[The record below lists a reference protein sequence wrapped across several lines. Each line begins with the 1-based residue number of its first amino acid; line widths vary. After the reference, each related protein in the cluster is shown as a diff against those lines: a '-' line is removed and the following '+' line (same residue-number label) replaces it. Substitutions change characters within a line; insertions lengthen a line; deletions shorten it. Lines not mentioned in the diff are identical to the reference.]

1 MEALKDGFIQAT
13 GLLVWTNNIIPLHT
27 YTLGLTCFGFNEQRE
42 KHWNED
48 KQKDKYECS
57 SCVMSQS
64 VFFIYFKELEVSMF
78 SFCR

>member
-1 MEALKDGFIQAT
+1 MAALKDAFIQAT
-13 GLLVWTNNIIPLHT
+13 GLLVWTNNIIPLWT
-27 YTLGLTCFGFNEQRE
+27 YALGLTCFGFNEQRE

-57 SCVMSQS
+57 CVMPQT
-64 VFFIYFKELEVSMF
+64 VLFLYFKELEVSMF